1 MTTFLQFMFTK
12 ADLEA
17 LLRTDPDFC
26 VINVGYDLID
36 DDGGQ
41 KRAALAVTADALAS
55 GKPDP
60 LVTRLG
66 CPMPPCR
73 PQ

>member
-17 LLRTDPDFC
+17 LLRENPDFC
-26 VINVGYDLID
+26 VINVGYDLVD

-41 KRAALAVTADALAS
+41 KRAALAVTADAIEKS
-55 GKPDP
+55 KPDP

-66 CPMPPCR
+66 CPIPPCR